1 MFSTRVSLFMN
12 PPPLSEVQD
21 VIDAIDSGNL
31 EKLSQLLE
39 NENVNITKL
48 YSWEG
53 IDISILGYAVVK
65 RKARAEVVA
74 LLIEKKNPDL
84 TLPAEYSYDN
94 LLQQMQQNLNKKVFH
109 NMFRIVYIAHIVN
122 GITISDWV
130 TYWNTFSLDWPFVQ
144 QCYNRLKSDTT
155 ARVMDFDWYKR
166 QTFKRQDEEGKL
178 KYSKEVHLAWAIA
191 YLLRHYGG
199 MKNLTKWG
207 ISLAV
212 TLMDESRQVGIEKAL
227 RRTPPRFALKY

>member
-1 MFSTRVSLFMN
+1 MN
-12 PPPLSEVQD
+12 PPPLSEVQPW
-21 VIDAIDSGNL
+21 INAINNGDL
-31 EKLSQLLE
+31 AKLSELLDDK
-39 NENVNITKL
+39 NVNITKL
-48 YSWEG
+48 YSWDG
-53 IDISILGYAVVK
+53 IDISILGYAVVYTNNT
-65 RKARAEVVA
+65 KARAEVVA

-94 LLQQMQQNLNKKVFH
+94 LLQQMQQNLDKKVFH
-109 NMFRIVYIAHIVN
+109 KMFRIVYIAHIVN

-130 TYWNTFSLDWPFVQ
+130 TYWNTFSLDWPLVQ
-144 QCYNRLKSDTT
+144 LCYNRLKSDTT

-166 QTFKRQDEEGKL
+166 QTFKRPDEEGKL
-178 KYSKEVHLAWAIA
+178 KYSKECHLAWAIA
-191 YLLRHYGG
+191 YLLLHYGG

-212 TLMDESRQVGIEKAL
+212 TLMDESRQVGIERAL